1 MSQKAIGILQARG
14 PVFTSL
20 GSATEVGFSVQNIF
34 IVKPHHLSRRC
45 ISCVDRLL
53 PSARARV
60 IRHVSIKR
68 PGDAYGH

>member
-14 PVFTSL
+14 PVFISL
-20 GSATEVGFSVQNIF
+20 GTATEVGFSVQNIF

-53 PSARARV
+53 LSARA
-60 IRHVSIKR
+60 
-68 PGDAYGH
+68 

>member
-1 MSQKAIGILQARG
+1 MSQRAIGILQARD

-20 GSATEVGFSVQNIF
+20 GSATEVRFSVQNIF

-53 PSARARV
+53 PSARV
-60 IRHVSIKR
+60 I
-68 PGDAYGH
+68 

>member
-1 MSQKAIGILQARG
+1 MSQKAIGSQQARG
-14 PVFTSL
+14 PIFTSL

-53 PSARARV
+53 PSIRA
-60 IRHVSIKR
+60 
-68 PGDAYGH
+68 